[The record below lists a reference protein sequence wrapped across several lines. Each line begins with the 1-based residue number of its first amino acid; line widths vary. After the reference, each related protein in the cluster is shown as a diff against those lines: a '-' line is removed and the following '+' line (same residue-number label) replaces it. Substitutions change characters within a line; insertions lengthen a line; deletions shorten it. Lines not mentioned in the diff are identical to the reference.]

1 MQEAVNMNTERV
13 TNFSAGPAT
22 LADSVLERAA
32 SELLNYQGSGMSV
45 MEMSHR
51 SKEFMQI
58 LADTKQDL
66 KELLAI
72 PDSHEILFLQG
83 GASLQFAMLPMNF
96 ASKDSSVDLI
106 QSGSWTQKA
115 AKEIK
120 KFAPL
125 NIVASSEDKNFLALP
140 DLSQATFDEQAA
152 YTHICSNNTIFG
164 TQFKH
169 FPQTKSPLVA
179 DMSSDILSRKIN
191 VSDFNLI
198 FAGAQ
203 KNLGPS
209 GVTLVILKK
218 DWLEKAQSGLPTML
232 SYQTH
237 VDADSLYNT
246 PPTYGI
252 YMIGLAAKWIKEQG
266 GLDAVAARNVAKAS
280 LLYDALDA
288 SELFEC
294 PVPKSDRSDMNV
306 VFTLKNPNEALEK
319 EFVKQ
324 AKAEGFVNL
333 TGHRSI
339 GGFRCSI
346 YNAMET
352 VRIQKFIDFTHQFS
366 KTQVLV

>member
-1 MQEAVNMNTERV
+1 MNSNRV

-22 LADSVLERAA
+22 LADWVLEKAA
-32 SELLNYQGSGMSV
+32 GELLNYQGSGMSV

-58 LADTKQDL
+58 LSDTKQDL
-66 KELLAI
+66 KDLLAI
-72 PDSHEILFLQG
+72 PDTHEVLFLQG
-83 GASLQFAMLPMNF
+83 GASLQFAMVPMNF
-96 ASKDSSVDLI
+96 ATKNTPVDLI
-106 QSGSWTQKA
+106 QSGSWTKKA

-120 KFAPL
+120 KFAAL
-125 NIVASSEDKNFLALP
+125 NIVASSETENFLSLP
-140 DLSQATFDEQAA
+140 DLSQATFDESAA

-169 FPQTKSPLVA
+169 FPKTASPLVA
-179 DMSSDILSRKIN
+179 DMSSDILSRRIN

-218 DWLEKAQSGLPTML
+218 EWLEKANQGLPTML

-252 YMIGLAAKWIKEQG
+252 YMIGLATQWIKEQG
-266 GLDAVAARNVAKAS
+266 GLDVIAKRNTEKAAI
-280 LLYDALDA
+280 LYDALDE
-288 SELFEC
+288 SDLFEC
-294 PVPKSDRSDMNV
+294 PVPESDRSDMNV
-306 VFTLKNPNEALEK
+306 VFTLKKPNEALEK

-346 YNAMET
+346 YNAME
-352 VRIQKFIDFTHQFS
+352 VQRIQKFVDFAYQFS
-366 KTQVLV
+366 KSQVLV

>member
-1 MQEAVNMNTERV
+1 MNSNRV

-22 LADSVLERAA
+22 LADWVLEKAA
-32 SELLNYQGSGMSV
+32 GELLNYKGSGMSV

-66 KELLAI
+66 KDLLAI
-72 PDSHEILFLQG
+72 PDSHEVLFLQG
-83 GASLQFAMLPMNF
+83 GASLQFAMVPMNF
-96 ASKDSSVDLI
+96 ATKNTPVDLI
-106 QSGSWTQKA
+106 QSGSWTKKA

-120 KFAPL
+120 KFAAL
-125 NIVASSEDKNFLALP
+125 NIVASSETMNFLSLP
-140 DLSQATFDEQAA
+140 DLSQATFDESAA

-169 FPQTKSPLVA
+169 FPKTASPLVA
-179 DMSSDILSRKIN
+179 DMSSDILSRRIN

-218 DWLEKAQSGLPTML
+218 EWLEKANQGLPTML

-252 YMIGLAAKWIKEQG
+252 YMIGLATQWIKEQG
-266 GLDAVAARNVAKAS
+266 GLDVIAKRNTEKAAI
-280 LLYDALDA
+280 LYDALDE
-288 SELFEC
+288 SDLFEC
-294 PVPKSDRSDMNV
+294 PVPESDRSDMNV

-346 YNAMET
+346 YNAME
-352 VRIQKFIDFTHQFS
+352 VQRIQKFVDFAYQFS
-366 KTQVLV
+366 KSQVFV